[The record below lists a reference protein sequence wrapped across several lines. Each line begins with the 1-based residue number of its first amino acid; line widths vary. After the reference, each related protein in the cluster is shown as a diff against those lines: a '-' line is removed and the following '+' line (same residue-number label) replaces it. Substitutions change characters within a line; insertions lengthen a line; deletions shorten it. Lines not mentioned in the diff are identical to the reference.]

1 MLIFPV
7 KFPDPVAERIPG
19 GEKRVGARRGRV
31 VKFWSLLAKG
41 QFRQAWEILS
51 RRPDSE
57 HEQALVRIVLVSI
70 ATVYL
75 AWSANRDGSIN
86 VEESRLLWMCGIYAL
101 FSAGLF
107 IMITIDSK
115 ISPVRRGLGIF
126 GDLSTTSVGIG
137 VAGGAGAP
145 LYIVLLWVIFG
156 NGFRFGRSYLFAA
169 SAFGT
174 ITFGAAIHFN
184 PYWQGKLSLG
194 IGLLVGLVVLPLY
207 VSSLLKKLT
216 IAGKR
221 AEEANRAKSRFL
233 ANMSHEMRTP
243 LNGIIGMLD
252 LLRGTPLS
260 TEQEELTRTIDDS
273 AHTLM
278 FLMQDVLD
286 LSKIE
291 AGKVSIEVSDFDLY
305 EMLKHA
311 VAIVEP
317 QARFKGL
324 ATFLR
329 VPSSVPFLLCGDPL
343 LLRQVL
349 LNLLGNAIKFT
360 ERGEVGVRV
369 TLESETP
376 RVATMRFEVLD
387 TGIGISD
394 EAQQR
399 IFDRFTQAD
408 ESITRRFGGTGLG
421 TTISKE
427 IVEMLGGTIGVRS
440 EPGRGSTFWF
450 TVELT
455 KQSRQ
460 EDEAAPAAALM
471 GRRALVLSSD
481 PETSESLRLHLSGWG
496 VHVTAVNRSAQAFAR
511 IVGSSNT
518 GTPFDFILA
527 VREGLDMDTAGFAR
541 AVQSDSTIYKSR
553 LILVAR
559 AEGGGEPFATE
570 GYSAAL
576 PTPVDKRM
584 LFNALHLSRVG
595 TVADDPSVGNLTEK
609 YRRKSRGGRKLRVL
623 VAEDNRT
630 NQMVI
635 GKILER
641 AGHDFKIV
649 ANGEEVLDAL
659 KEQTFDIALLDL
671 HMPVMGGIEAA
682 KLSRFLSPGSPRMP
696 IVALTADAT
705 PEARAECDE
714 AGMDAVLTKPI
725 DMRKLFDL
733 FETLVPGGGAVRR
746 SPEEGAPGGEE
757 TSRTAPE
764 GPEEAPCLDPRYLKE
779 LSDLGGS
786 SDFVVRLAWTFL
798 KGSKEKVRGLERAVA
813 DRDVEKARELAHA
826 LKGNSG
832 QIGAFAL
839 MRTCE
844 LFSGISAGELERNG
858 GTYLE
863 GVKEELSRARTAL
876 DEYIGTRNSAVS

>member
-1 MLIFPV
+1 M
-7 KFPDPVAERIPG
+7 
-19 GEKRVGARRGRV
+19 
-31 VKFWSLLAKG
+31 KFWRLLVQG
-41 QFRQAWEILS
+41 QFRHGWEILS

-57 HEQALVRIVLVSI
+57 HEQALIRVVLTT
-70 ATVYL
+70 ATFIYL
-75 AWSANRDGSIN
+75 RTYWIESLGRHLTP
-86 VEESRLLWMCGIYAL
+86 EESRLFWTSAIYPIFSFAL
-101 FSAGLF
+101 FL
-107 IMITIDSK
+107 MITIAPGV
-115 ISPVRRGLGIF
+115 SPLRRFLGII
-126 GDLSTTSVGIG
+126 GDLCLAAYGISVVGS
-137 VAGGAGAP
+137 AGGP
-145 LYIVLLWVIFG
+145 LYVIMLWVIFG
-156 NGFRFGRSYLFAA
+156 NGFRYGRKYLFV
-169 SAFGT
+169 S
-174 ITFGAAIHFN
+174 AAIGTVSFGVAIFEN
-184 PYWQGKLSLG
+184 FYWSDKISLG
-194 IGLLVGLVVLPLY
+194 IGLQVGLVMLPLY
-207 VSSLLKKLT
+207 ISALLKKLT

-260 TEQEELTRTIDDS
+260 TEQEELTKTIDDS
-273 AHTLM
+273 AHTLL

-291 AGKVSIEVSDFDLY
+291 AGKVSVEVSDFDLY
-305 EMLKHA
+305 AVVKHT

-329 VPSSVPFLLCGDPL
+329 VPSNVPFLLRGDPL

-349 LNLLGNAIKFT
+349 LNLLGNALKFT
-360 ERGEVGVRV
+360 EKGEVGVRV
-369 TLESETP
+369 ALESETP
-376 RVATMRFEVLD
+376 RIATVRFEVVD
-387 TGIGISD
+387 TGIGISA
-394 EAQQR
+394 EAQRR
-399 IFDRFTQAD
+399 IFERFAQAD

-427 IVEMLGGTIGVRS
+427 IVEMMGGTIGVRS

-460 EDEAAPAAALM
+460 EDEAVPAAALVD
-471 GRRALVLSSD
+471 RRALVLSSE
-481 PETSESLRLHLSGWG
+481 PETAELLRSHLSGWG
-496 VHVTAVNRSAQAFAR
+496 VHVTTVDRSAQAFAR
-511 IVGSSNT
+511 IVGSSNA
-518 GTPFDFILA
+518 GTPFDFVLA
-527 VREGLDMDTAGFAR
+527 VRKGLDIDTAGFAR
-541 AVQSDSTIYKSR
+541 AVRSDSTIHESR
-553 LILVAR
+553 LILVTR
-559 AEGGGEPFATE
+559 EEDGGEPVAVD

-576 PTPVDKRM
+576 PAPVDKRM
-584 LFNALHLSRVG
+584 LFNALHFSRAG
-595 TVADDPSVGNLTEK
+595 TQADDPSVGNLAEK
-609 YRRKSRGGRKLRVL
+609 HRKKSVGGRKLRVL

-630 NQMVI
+630 NQLVI

-682 KLSRFLSPGSPRMP
+682 KLSRFMSPGSPRMP

-705 PEARAECDE
+705 PEARAECKE
-714 AGMDAVLTKPI
+714 AGMDACLTKPI
-725 DMRKLFDL
+725 DTRKMFDL
-733 FETLVPGGGAVRR
+733 FETLVPGGGVLRR
-746 SPEEGAPGGEE
+746 SPEEGAPEAE
-757 TSRTAPE
+757 QTAASATE
-764 GPEEAPCLDPRYLKE
+764 GPEEPSCLDPRYLQE
-779 LSDLGGS
+779 LSDLGGN

-813 DRDVEKARELAHA
+813 DRDVEKARDLAHA

-832 QIGAFAL
+832 QIGALAL
-839 MRTCE
+839 MRACE
-844 LFSGISAGELERNG
+844 RFSGIAAGELERNG

-863 GVKEELSRARTAL
+863 EVKEELGRARTAL
-876 DEYIGTRNSAVS
+876 DEYLGTRNSAVS

>member
-1 MLIFPV
+1 M
-7 KFPDPVAERIPG
+7 
-19 GEKRVGARRGRV
+19 
-31 VKFWSLLAKG
+31 KFWRLLVQG

-57 HEQALVRIVLVSI
+57 HEQALVRAVITGLLFFYLFWSMSRDGRLDPAEVVLLWVSALYHFFSSGLFVLVTLDPAKS
-70 ATVYL
+70 
-75 AWSANRDGSIN
+75 S
-86 VEESRLLWMCGIYAL
+86 SRRCL
-101 FSAGLF
+101 GL
-107 IMITIDSK
+107 
-115 ISPVRRGLGIF
+115 V
-126 GDLSTTSVGIG
+126 GDLCLTSYGIS
-137 VAGGAGAP
+137 VAGEVAGP
-145 LYIVLLWVIFG
+145 LYVVLLWVIFG
-156 NGFRFGRSYLFAA
+156 NGFRYGRRYLFAA
-169 SAFGT
+169 SAIGT
-174 ITFGAAIHFN
+174 ISFGVAIYLN
-184 PYWQGKLSLG
+184 EYWRSHLILA
-194 IGLLVGLVVLPLY
+194 VGLQLGLIVLPLY
-207 VSSLLKKLT
+207 ISALLKKLT

-221 AEEANRAKSRFL
+221 AEEANRAKNRFL

-252 LLRGTPLS
+252 LLKGTPLS
-260 TEQEELTRTIDDS
+260 PEQEELTKTIDDS
-273 AHTLM
+273 AHTLL
-278 FLMQDVLD
+278 FLMQDILD

-291 AGKVSIEVSDFDLY
+291 AGKVSVEVSDFDLY
-305 EMLKHA
+305 AVVKHT

-329 VPSSVPFLLCGDPL
+329 VPSNVPFLLRGDPL

-349 LNLLGNAIKFT
+349 LNLLGNALKFT
-360 ERGEVGVRV
+360 EKGEVGVRV

-376 RVATMRFEVLD
+376 RRATLRFEVVD
-387 TGIGISD
+387 TGIGIAP
-394 EAQQR
+394 EAQRR

-427 IVEMLGGTIGVRS
+427 IVEMMGGTIGVHS
-440 EPGRGSTFWF
+440 ELGKGSTFWF
-450 TVELT
+450 TVELA

-460 EDEAAPAAALM
+460 EDEAAPAAALVD
-471 GRRALVLSSD
+471 RRALVLSS
-481 PETSESLRLHLSGWG
+481 ESEVAESLRAHLSGWG
-496 VHVTAVNRSAQAFAR
+496 VHVTTVDRSAQAFAR
-511 IVGSSNT
+511 IVGSSNA
-518 GTPFDFILA
+518 GTPFDFVLA

-541 AVQSDSTIYKSR
+541 AVRSDSTIHESR
-553 LILVAR
+553 LILVTR
-559 AEGGGEPFATE
+559 GEDGGEPVAAE

-576 PTPVDKRM
+576 PAPVNKTM
-584 LFNALHLSRVG
+584 LFNALHFSRAE
-595 TVADDPSVGNLTEK
+595 TLADDPSVGNLAEK
-609 YRRKSRGGRKLRVL
+609 YRRKNVDGRKLRVL

-671 HMPVMGGIEAA
+671 HMPEMGGIEAA
-682 KLSRFLSPGSPRMP
+682 KLSRFMSPGSPRMP

-705 PEARAECDE
+705 PEARAECEE
-714 AGMDAVLTKPI
+714 AGMDACLTKPI
-725 DMRKLFDL
+725 DTRKLFDL
-733 FETLVPGGGAVRR
+733 FETLVPGGTPVRR
-746 SPEEGAPGGEE
+746 NPEEVTPEAEAAAAA
-757 TSRTAPE
+757 APE
-764 GPEEAPCLDPRYLKE
+764 GQEELPCLDPRYLRE

-813 DRDVEKARELAHA
+813 DRDLEKARELAHA

-832 QIGAFAL
+832 QIGALAL
-839 MRTCE
+839 MRACE
-844 LFSGISAGELERNG
+844 RFSGIAAGELERNG
-858 GTYLE
+858 ETYLE

-876 DEYIGTRNSAVS
+876 DEYLGTRNSAVS

>member
-1 MLIFPV
+1 M
-7 KFPDPVAERIPG
+7 
-19 GEKRVGARRGRV
+19 
-31 VKFWSLLAKG
+31 KFWRLLAQG

-57 HEQALVRIVLVSI
+57 HEQALIRAVITTI
-70 ATVYL
+70 IFIYL
-75 AWSANRDGSIN
+75 RTYWIESLGRHLTP
-86 VEESRLLWMCGIYAL
+86 EESRLFWTSAIYPLFSFAL
-101 FSAGLF
+101 FFLITVTPGVSLF
-107 IMITIDSK
+107 
-115 ISPVRRGLGIF
+115 RRFLGIT
-126 GDLSTTSVGIG
+126 GDLCLAAYGISVVGH
-137 VAGGAGAP
+137 AGAP
-145 LYIVLLWVIFG
+145 LYVMMLWVIFG
-156 NGFRFGRSYLFAA
+156 NGFRYGRKYLFV
-169 SAFGT
+169 S
-174 ITFGAAIHFN
+174 AAIGTVSFGVAIFEN
-184 PYWQGKLSLG
+184 FYWRDKIPLG
-194 IGLLVGLVVLPLY
+194 IGLQAGLVMLPLY
-207 VSSLLKKLT
+207 ISALLKKLT
-216 IAGKR
+216 VAGKR

-252 LLRGTPLS
+252 LLKGTPLS
-260 TEQEELTRTIDDS
+260 TEQEELTNTIDDS
-273 AHTLM
+273 AHTLL

-291 AGKVSIEVSDFDLY
+291 AGKVSVEVSDFDLY
-305 EMLKHA
+305 AVVKHT

-329 VPSSVPFLLCGDPL
+329 VPSNVPFLLRGDPL

-349 LNLLGNAIKFT
+349 LNLLGNALKFT
-360 ERGEVGVRV
+360 EKGEVGVRV

-376 RVATMRFEVLD
+376 RRATLRFEVVD
-387 TGIGISD
+387 TGIGISA
-394 EAQQR
+394 EAQRR

-408 ESITRRFGGTGLG
+408 ESITRQFGGTGLG

-427 IVEMLGGTIGVRS
+427 IVEMMGGTIGVRS

-450 TVELT
+450 TVELA

-460 EDEAAPAAALM
+460 EDEAAPAAALVD
-471 GRRALVLSSD
+471 RRSLVLSSE
-481 PETSESLRLHLSGWG
+481 PEVAESLRAHLSGWG
-496 VHVTAVNRSAQAFAR
+496 VHVTTVDRSAQAFAR
-511 IVGSSNT
+511 IVGSSNA
-518 GTPFDFILA
+518 GTPFDFVLV

-541 AVQSDSTIYKSR
+541 AVQSDSTIYESR
-553 LILVAR
+553 LILVTR
-559 AEGGGEPFATE
+559 GEDGGEPVAAE

-576 PTPVDKRM
+576 PAPVDKRM
-584 LFNALHLSRVG
+584 LFNALHFSRAG
-595 TVADDPSVGNLTEK
+595 TLADDPSVGNLAEK
-609 YRRKSRGGRKLRVL
+609 YRRKSVGGRKLRVL

-641 AGHDFKIV
+641 AGHNFKIV
-649 ANGEEVLDAL
+649 ANGEEFLDVLK
-659 KEQTFDIALLDL
+659 KETFDIALLDL
-671 HMPVMGGIEAA
+671 HMPVMGGVEAA
-682 KLSRFLSPGSPRMP
+682 KLSRFMSPGSPRMP

-705 PEARAECDE
+705 PEARAECEE
-714 AGMDAVLTKPI
+714 AGMDACLIKPI
-725 DMRKLFDL
+725 DTWKLFNL

-746 SPEEGAPGGEE
+746 SPEEGAPEAEE
-757 TSRTAPE
+757 TAAAAPE
-764 GPEEAPCLDPRYLKE
+764 GPEEPPSLDPRYLQE
-779 LSDLGGS
+779 LSDLGGN

-832 QIGAFAL
+832 QIGALAL
-839 MRTCE
+839 MLACE
-844 LFSGISAGELERNG
+844 RFSGIAAGEMERNG

-863 GVKEELSRARTAL
+863 EVKEELSRARTAL
-876 DEYIGTRNSAVS
+876 DEYLGTRNSAVS

>member
-1 MLIFPV
+1 LP
-7 KFPDPVAERIPG
+7 KRISG
-19 GEKRVGARRGRV
+19 GERRAAFARGGI
-31 VKFWSLLAKG
+31 VKFWRLLVRG

-57 HEQALVRIVLVSI
+57 HEQALVRVIITALLFIYLYWSMSRDGHFNLGEVNLLWISGLDHLFSIGLFVSI
-70 ATVYL
+70 TFFPVGKSNFRRYL
-75 AWSANRDGSIN
+75 GMVADLSLLAYGIN
-86 VEESRLLWMCGIYAL
+86 V
-101 FSAGLF
+101 AGE
-107 IMITIDSK
+107 M
-115 ISPVRRGLGIF
+115 
-126 GDLSTTSVGIG
+126 
-137 VAGGAGAP
+137 AGP
-145 LYIVLLWVIFG
+145 LYVVMLWVIFG
-156 NGFRFGRSYLFAA
+156 NGFRYGRRYLFAA
-169 SAFGT
+169 SAIGT
-174 ITFGAAIHFN
+174 ISFGVAIYLN
-184 PYWQGKLSLG
+184 EYWRSHLILA
-194 IGLLVGLVVLPLY
+194 IGLQLGLVVLPLY
-207 VSSLLKKLT
+207 ISSLLKKLGA
-216 IAGKR
+216 AGKR
-221 AEEANRAKSRFL
+221 AEEANRAKNRFL

-252 LLRGTPLS
+252 LLKGTPLS
-260 TEQEELTRTIDDS
+260 TEQEELTKTIDDS
-273 AHTLM
+273 AHTLL

-291 AGKVSIEVSDFDLY
+291 AGKVSVEVSDFDLY
-305 EMLKHA
+305 AVVKHT

-329 VPSSVPFLLCGDPL
+329 VPSNVPFLLRGDPL

-349 LNLLGNAIKFT
+349 LNLLGNALKFT
-360 ERGEVGVRV
+360 EKGEVGVRV

-376 RVATMRFEVLD
+376 RRATLRFEVVD
-387 TGIGISD
+387 TGIGISA
-394 EAQQR
+394 EAQRR
-399 IFDRFTQAD
+399 IFERFTQAD

-427 IVEMLGGTIGVRS
+427 IVEMMGGTIGVRS

-450 TVELT
+450 TVEMA

-460 EDEAAPAAALM
+460 EDEAVPAAALVD
-471 GRRALVLSSD
+471 RRALVFSSE
-481 PETSESLRLHLSGWG
+481 PEVAESLRAHLSGWG
-496 VHVTAVNRSAQAFAR
+496 VHVTTVDRSAQAFAR

-518 GTPFDFILA
+518 GTPFDFILV

-541 AVQSDSTIYKSR
+541 AVRSDSTIHESR
-553 LILVAR
+553 LILVTR
-559 AEGGGEPFATE
+559 GEDGGEPVAAE

-576 PTPVDKRM
+576 PAPVDKRM
-584 LFNALHLSRVG
+584 LFNALHFSRAGTLS
-595 TVADDPSVGNLTEK
+595 DDPSVDSLAEK
-609 YRRKSRGGRKLRVL
+609 YRRKNGEGRKLRVL

-682 KLSRFLSPGSPRMP
+682 KLSRFMSPGSPRMP

-705 PEARAECDE
+705 PEARAECGE
-714 AGMDAVLTKPI
+714 AGMDACLTKPI
-725 DMRKLFDL
+725 DTRKLFDL

-746 SPEEGAPGGEE
+746 SPEESAPEAEE
-757 TSRTAPE
+757 TAAAAPE
-764 GPEEAPCLDPRYLKE
+764 GPEEPPCLDPRYLQE
-779 LSDLGGS
+779 LSDLGGT

-813 DRDVEKARELAHA
+813 DRDVGMARELAHA

-832 QIGAFAL
+832 QIGALAL
-839 MRTCE
+839 MQACE
-844 LFSGISAGELERNG
+844 RFSGIAAGELERSG
-858 GTYLE
+858 EAYLE
-863 GVKEELSRARTAL
+863 VVKEELSRARTAL
-876 DEYIGTRNSAVS
+876 DEYLGTRNSAVS